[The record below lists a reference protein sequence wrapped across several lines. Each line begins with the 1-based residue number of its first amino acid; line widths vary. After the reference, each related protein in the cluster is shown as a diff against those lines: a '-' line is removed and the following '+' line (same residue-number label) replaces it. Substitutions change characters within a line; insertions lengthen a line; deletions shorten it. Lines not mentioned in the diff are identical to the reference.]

1 MKIIQLIILSI
12 ITISMISCT
21 QESSDNPSSENDA
34 DRIIRQLSDS
44 VTLGGVIFPT
54 AEEYHNYPKLKIED
68 MPVLNAQYVENRS
81 GYKILKTPKVVSQGT
96 EGSCLPF
103 TMGYIGV
110 SYLLHTTKGM
120 PYEEIGMMPDT
131 VSSTIENRAIKPKY
145 AIRSP
150 EYIYN
155 GAKIAG
161 DCNAGCYAFTV
172 LQYLKNQGA
181 CSWSEMPY
189 SDENGCKSLPTELQ
203 KEQAK
208 IGKIKSYGTVLKK
221 ADEIKKF
228 IKSGYPVLS
237 ALRVDENFI
246 KQTYNAPYIYHSP
259 GGAIKFGHA
268 FAIIGYDDSREV
280 FIAQNSWGESRHD
293 KGYFYL
299 NYGVVAS
306 LDLQLYVIKS

>member
-1 MKIIQLIILSI
+1 MKIYKC
-12 ITISMISCT
+12 ITIGIIAVSFLSC
-21 QESSDNPSSENDA
+21 SDETIETIPSTNEA
-34 DRIIRQLSDS
+34 DMIIRQLSDS
-44 VTLGGVIFPT
+44 VTLGGVIFPS
-54 AEEYHNYPKLKIED
+54 AEEYNSYPKLKIED
-68 MPVLNAQYVENRS
+68 MPVLNSQYVENRS
-81 GYKILKTPKVVSQGT
+81 VYKILKTPKVVSQGT

-189 SDENGCKSLPTELQ
+189 SDENGCKSLPTALQ

-208 IGKIKSYGTVLKK
+208 IGKIKSYGTVQKK
-221 ADEIKKF
+221 ADEIKNF

-246 KQTYNAPYIYHSP
+246 KQTYYPPYIYHTA

-299 NYGVVAS
+299 KYGLVAS

>member
-1 MKIIQLIILSI
+1 MKTIKSILLFI
-12 ITISMISCT
+12 ITISFYSCT
-21 QESSDNPSSENDA
+21 QESTENLSSENEA
-34 DRIIRQLSDS
+34 DMIIRQLSDS

-54 AEEYHNYPKLKIED
+54 SEEYNSYPKLKIED
-68 MPVLNAQYVENRS
+68 MLILAPRYVENRS
-81 GYKILKTPKVVSQGT
+81 GYKILKTPKVVNQGK

-110 SYLLHTTKGM
+110 SYLLHTSKGM
-120 PYEEIGMMPDT
+120 PYEEIGMIPDT
-131 VSSTIENRAIKPKY
+131 LSTTIELRATNPKY

-161 DCNAGCYAFTV
+161 DCNAGCHPYNV

-189 SDENGCKSLPTELQ
+189 SDENGCKTLPTALQ

-246 KQTYNAPYIYHSP
+246 KQTYIHPYIYHTA

-280 FIAQNSWGESRHD
+280 FIAQNSWGVSRHD

-299 NYGVVAS
+299 KYGVVAS

>member
-1 MKIIQLIILSI
+1 MKTIKSILLFI
-12 ITISMISCT
+12 ITISFYSCT
-21 QESSDNPSSENDA
+21 QESTENLSSENEA

-44 VTLGGVIFPT
+44 VTLGGVIFPN
-54 AEEYHNYPKLKIED
+54 AEEYNSYPKLKIED
-68 MPVLNAQYVENRS
+68 MLILAPRYVENRS
-81 GYKILKTPKVVSQGT
+81 GYKILKTPKVVNQGK

-110 SYLLHTTKGM
+110 SYLLHTSKGM
-120 PYEEIGMMPDT
+120 PYEEIGMIPDT
-131 VSSTIENRAIKPKY
+131 LSTTLELRAIKPKY

-161 DCNAGCYAFTV
+161 DCNAGCHPYNV

-189 SDENGCKSLPTELQ
+189 SDSNGCTTLPNTFQ

-208 IGKIKSYGTVLKK
+208 IGKIKSYGTVQKK

-246 KQTYNAPYIYHSP
+246 KQTYNAPYIYHTA

-268 FAIIGYDDSREV
+268 FAIIGYDDSQEV
-280 FIAQNSWGESRHD
+280 FIAQNSWGVSRHD
-293 KGYFYL
+293 KGFFYL
-299 NYGVVAS
+299 KYSVIPS

>member
-1 MKIIQLIILSI
+1 MKTFNLIILTIFSLCIFSCTKDTKENLSTDAEVKKIIQ
-12 ITISMISCT
+12 
-21 QESSDNPSSENDA
+21 
-34 DRIIRQLSDS
+34 QLSDS
-44 VTLGGVIFPT
+44 VNLGGVLFVSET
-54 AEEYHNYPKLKIED
+54 EYQSYPKLFAEE
-68 MPVLNAQYVENRS
+68 MPAIQAQFLENRS
-81 GYKILKTPKVVSQGT
+81 NIKILKTPKVVNQGK
-96 EGSCLPF
+96 EGTCLPF
-103 TMGYIGV
+103 AMGYVGV

-120 PYEEIGMMPDT
+120 PYEALEMMSDT
-131 VSSTIENRAIKPKY
+131 ISKSVELRAVKPQY

-155 GAKIAG
+155 GAKISG
-161 DCNAGCYAFTV
+161 DCNAGCYPYTV
-172 LQYLKNQGA
+172 LQYLKNQGV

-189 SDENGCKSLPTELQ
+189 SDENGCKTLPNALQ

-246 KQTYNAPYIYHSP
+246 KQTYYAPYIYHTA

-280 FIAQNSWGESRHD
+280 FIAQNSWGVSRHD

-299 NYGVVAS
+299 KYNVVAS

>member
-1 MKIIQLIILSI
+1 MKIIQLIILTL

-34 DRIIRQLSDS
+34 DMIIRQLSDS
-44 VTLGGVIFPT
+44 VTLGGVIFPSE
-54 AEEYHNYPKLKIED
+54 EEYLSYPKLKIED
-68 MPVLNAQYVENRS
+68 MPVLSPQYVENRT
-81 GYKILKTPKVVSQGT
+81 GFKILKTPKVVNQGK

-120 PYEEIGMMPDT
+120 PYEEIGMIPHT
-131 VSSTIENRAIKPKY
+131 VSSTIELRAIKPKY

-155 GAKIAG
+155 GAKIPG
-161 DCNAGCYAFTV
+161 DCNAGCHPYTV

-189 SDENGCKSLPTELQ
+189 SDENGCKTLPTALQ

-208 IGKIKSYGTVLKK
+208 IGKIKSYGTLLKK

-246 KQTYNAPYIYHSP
+246 KQTYNAPYIYHTA

-268 FAIIGYDDSREV
+268 FAIIGYDDSQEV
-280 FIAQNSWGESRHD
+280 FIAQNSWGVSRHD
-293 KGYFYL
+293 KGFFYL
-299 NYGVVAS
+299 KYNVIPS